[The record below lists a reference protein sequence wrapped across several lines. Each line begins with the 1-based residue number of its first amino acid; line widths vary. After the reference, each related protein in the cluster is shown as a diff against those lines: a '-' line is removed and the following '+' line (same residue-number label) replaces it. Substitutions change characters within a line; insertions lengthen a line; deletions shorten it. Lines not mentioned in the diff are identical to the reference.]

1 MMSAKLVRK
10 ERILEYL
17 DNMLR
22 QVEDIR
28 SIPVPGKEFFLQRE
42 KTIQIKAI
50 KYSLAC
56 AIQDVTR
63 VCAHIASALSLWKVR
78 ESESEAILAL
88 SDAAFSQRNLLIRSK
103 PCPPSGT
110 ESFTTTCQM
119 NLMRSSSTRC
129 FRALTISRH
138 FQSISSP
145 GSKPT
150 DFTSETSIQIKKGRE
165 GSIV

>member
-10 ERILEYL
+10 ERIQEYL
-17 DNMLR
+17 DNMMR

-28 SIPVPGKEFFLQRE
+28 SIPVPGKEFFLQKE
-42 KTIQIKAI
+42 KTIPIKAI

-88 SDAAFSQRNLLIRSK
+88 SDAGILPKEFADKIKAMPAFRNRIVHDYLPNEFDAVKLFEMLQSLDDFKTFSK
-103 PCPPSGT
+103 HI
-110 ESFTTTCQM
+110 
-119 NLMRSSSTRC
+119 L
-129 FRALTISRH
+129 AWL
-138 FQSISSP
+138 
-145 GSKPT
+145 
-150 DFTSETSIQIKKGRE
+150 ETN
-165 GSIV
+165 